1 MDRPTYS
8 DLFQVARNQLLIANP
23 RLTAVDREGSDANAL
38 VASIAAVGDEVSQQ
52 VAYVAAASFLDTAD
66 GTALDRLVFDR
77 YGLVRKPA
85 AAALGTVQFTS
96 AAGAA
101 STFGIP
107 ENTLLT
113 TSDGVQFQTTEP
125 VTFPIGS
132 NGPISA
138 PVRSVLAGATQ
149 QVRAGTIIAVVSP
162 IGGAPADLA
171 VTNAL
176 ATSGAADPET
186 DNELRERAR
195 RFFTTVQRGTLA
207 AIEQAARNVPGVRYA
222 TAFEDVD
229 QFGAQSGYVSLV
241 VTDQYTDTLATLSVV
256 PPAYEAQ
263 SQVLAQ
269 QVALAVDQAR
279 AAGIYVATLVAQVV
293 LQPVTL
299 RLRVKAGFDSAAVTL
314 QARAVCVQVVNALP
328 PGAVLTVAA
337 LESALANVQGLY
349 FVGNEVIVPAATIA
363 PTPLQVLRTN
373 LQLVVTG
380 G

>member
-52 VAYVAAASFLDTAD
+52 VAYVAAASFLDTAQ

-149 QVRAGTIIAVVSP
+149 QVRAGTIVAVVSP

-176 ATSGAADPET
+176 ATSGAADPES

-207 AIEQAARNVPGVRYA
+207 AIEQAARGVPGVRYA

-241 VTDQYTDTLATLSVV
+241 VTDQYTDTLATLSSV
-256 PPAYEAQ
+256 PATYQEQ

-279 AAGIYVATLVAQVV
+279 AAGIYVATLVAQVI

-299 RLRVKAGFDSAAVTL
+299 RLRVKAGYDSAAVAL

-328 PGAVLTVAA
+328 PGAELTVAA

-349 FVGNEVIVPAATIA
+349 FVGDEVIVPAATIA

>member
-149 QVRAGTIIAVVSP
+149 QVRAGTIVAVVSP

-256 PPAYEAQ
+256 PPAYQAQ

-349 FVGNEVIVPAATIA
+349 FVGDEVIVPAATIA

>member
-52 VAYVAAASFLDTAD
+52 VAYVAAASFLDTAQ

-149 QVRAGTIIAVVSP
+149 QVRAGTIVAVVSP

-176 ATSGAADPET
+176 ATSGAADPES

-207 AIEQAARNVPGVRYA
+207 AIEQAARGVPGVRYA

-241 VTDQYTDTLATLSVV
+241 VTDQYTDTLATLSSV
-256 PPAYEAQ
+256 PATYQEQ

-279 AAGIYVATLVAQVV
+279 AAGIYVATLVAQVI

-299 RLRVKAGFDSAAVTL
+299 RLRVKAGYDSAAVAL

-328 PGAVLTVAA
+328 PGAELTVAS
-337 LESALANVQGLY
+337 LEAALANVQGLY
-349 FVGNEVIVPAATIA
+349 FVGDEVIVPAATIA

>member
-125 VTFPIGS
+125 VTFPISS

-149 QVRAGTIIAVVSP
+149 QVRASTIVAVVSP

-171 VTNAL
+171 VANAL

-222 TAFEDVD
+222 TAFEDVN
-229 QFGAQSGYVSLV
+229 QFGIQSGYVSLV

-337 LESALANVQGLY
+337 LDSALANVQGLY
-349 FVGNEVIVPAATIA
+349 FVGDEVIVPAATIA

>member
-107 ENTLLT
+107 DNTLLT

-125 VTFPIGS
+125 VTFPINS
-132 NGPISA
+132 NGPILA

-149 QVRAGTIIAVVSP
+149 QVRAGTIVAVVSP

-349 FVGNEVIVPAATIA
+349 FVGDEVIVPAATIA

>member
-52 VAYVAAASFLDTAD
+52 VAYVAAASFLDTAQ

-132 NGPISA
+132 HGPISA

-149 QVRAGTIIAVVSP
+149 QVRAGTIVAVVSP

-176 ATSGAADPET
+176 ATSGAADPES

-207 AIEQAARNVPGVRYA
+207 AIEQAARSVPGVRYA

-241 VTDQYTDTLATLSVV
+241 VTDQYTDTLATLSSV
-256 PPAYEAQ
+256 PATYQHQ

-279 AAGIYVATLVAQVV
+279 AAGIYVATLVAQVI

-299 RLRVKAGFDSAAVTL
+299 RLRVKAGYDSAAVAL

-328 PGAVLTVAA
+328 PGAELTVAS
-337 LESALANVQGLY
+337 LENALANVQGLY
-349 FVGNEVIVPAATIA
+349 FVGDEVIVPAATIS

>member
-52 VAYVAAASFLDTAD
+52 VAYVAAASFLDTAQ

-77 YGLVRKPA
+77 YGLVRKRA

-96 AAGAA
+96 ATGAA

-132 NGPISA
+132 HGPISA

-149 QVRAGTIIAVVSP
+149 QVRGGTIVAVVSP

-176 ATSGAADPET
+176 ATSGAADPES

-207 AIEQAARNVPGVRYA
+207 AIEQAARSVPGVRYA
-222 TAFEDVD
+222 TAFENVD

-279 AAGIYVATLVAQVV
+279 AAGIYVATLVAQVI

-299 RLRVKAGFDSAAVTL
+299 RLRVKAGYDSAAVAL

-328 PGAVLTVAA
+328 PGAELTVTS
-337 LESALANVQGLY
+337 LENALANVQGLY
-349 FVGNEVIVPAATIA
+349 FVGDEVIVPAATIS

>member
-52 VAYVAAASFLDTAD
+52 VAYVAAASFLDTAQ

-149 QVRAGTIIAVVSP
+149 QVRAGTIVAVVSP

-176 ATSGAADPET
+176 ATSGAADPES

-207 AIEQAARNVPGVRYA
+207 AIEQAARSVPGVRYA

-299 RLRVKAGFDSAAVTL
+299 RLRVKAGYDSAAVAL

-328 PGAVLTVAA
+328 PGAELTVAA

-349 FVGNEVIVPAATIA
+349 FVGDEVIVPAATIA

>member
-125 VTFPIGS
+125 VTFPISS

-149 QVRAGTIIAVVSP
+149 QVRASTIVAVVSP

-171 VTNAL
+171 VANAL

-337 LESALANVQGLY
+337 LDSALANVQGLY
-349 FVGNEVIVPAATIA
+349 FVGDEVIVPAATIA